1 MIPRILTIAGSDSGG
16 GAGIQADLKT
26 ILALGGY
33 GMSAITAITAQNTRG
48 VSAIQILPPAMIRA
62 QIHDVLS
69 DIGADAIKIGMV
81 GSADSVEAIAS
92 AIADFTGPII
102 VDPVM
107 VATSGAQLGSDA
119 ATAQIIARLIP
130 RAFLVTPNLPEA
142 EILAG
147 MAIADR
153 AAMAKAA
160 ENILA
165 LGAHA
170 VLLKGGHLPGP
181 IVADLLL
188 DKNGTHWFESAR
200 IETRHTHGTGC
211 TLASAVAT
219 GLGQGQT
226 LQTAISQARDYVL
239 RAIATAPGFGQGHGP
254 LNHGF
259 VINP

>member
-33 GMSAITAITAQNTRG
+33 GMSAITAITAQNTCG
-48 VSAIQILPPAMIRA
+48 VSAIQILPPDLIRA
-62 QIHDVLS
+62 QITDVLS

-81 GSADSVEAIAS
+81 GSAESVEAIAD
-92 AIADFTGPII
+92 AIAGFSGPLI

-119 ATAQIIARLIP
+119 ATKRIISHLIP
-130 RAFLVTPNLPEA
+130 RAFLITPNLPEP
-142 EILAG
+142 EILPGRAISDREA
-147 MAIADR
+147 MAR
-153 AAMAKAA
+153 AAQ
-160 ENILA
+160 EILA
-165 LGAHA
+165 LGARA

-181 IVADLLL
+181 VVADLLL
-188 DKNGTHWFESAR
+188 DQDGLHWFESPK

-211 TLASAVAT
+211 TLASAIAT
-219 GLGQGQT
+219 GLGHGHG
-226 LQTAISQARDYVL
+226 LHMAVAKARDYV
-239 RAIATAPGFGQGHGP
+239 RHAIETAPGFGMGHGP

-259 VINP
+259 AIKL